1 MSSLTP
7 VPHGSSDSL
16 RQLIEKPPIGGKEL
30 IPLSLS
36 QLVGFRLHPGP
47 LPEKYRVMMHQT
59 YVKKKHKHKK
69 SKSRGLGD
77 STPSQDPNVQD
88 DIPGHEK
95 TPKHGKKRKHDE
107 DKERKKKKKEKKRKK
122 QKLSPERSGIIGS
135 DRSV

>member
-1 MSSLTP
+1 M
-7 VPHGSSDSL
+7 
-16 RQLIEKPPIGGKEL
+16 IEKPPIGGKEL
-30 IPLSLS
+30 NPLTQQ

-59 YVKKKHKHKK
+59 IKKKHKHKK
-69 SKSRGLGD
+69 SKSKGLGD
-77 STPSQDPNVQD
+77 VTPSQDANFQD
-88 DIPGHEK
+88 DPSGHEK

-122 QKLSPERSGIIGS
+122 QKLSPERIGILGS